1 MIMSLRDDFQ
11 IMWIF
16 SFQFFNNIPKGFHNC
31 QFSIVNCQLKHCFHL
46 SYQEEQLLAFACPL
60 LHTLNREGGLRL
72 EELML
77 PHKLTLE
84 GRSKLTMTGV
94 TEVVSFDENAV
105 FLHTTLG
112 DLLVQGEELKLKTL
126 SVEGGQVS
134 VEGKISAMAYEE
146 PRRTGGWLSRLLG

>member
-1 MIMSLRDDFQ
+1 M
-11 IMWIF
+11 
-16 SFQFFNNIPKGFHNC
+16 
-31 QFSIVNCQLKHCFHL
+31 
-46 SYQEEQLLAFACPL
+46 
-60 LHTLNREGGLRL
+60 
-72 EELML
+72 EELRL

-94 TEVVSFDENAV
+94 TEVVSFDENAA

-126 SVEGGQVS
+126 SVDGGQVS
-134 VEGKISAMAYEE
+134 VERKISAMSYEE

>member
-1 MIMSLRDDFQ
+1 M
-11 IMWIF
+11 
-16 SFQFFNNIPKGFHNC
+16 
-31 QFSIVNCQLKHCFHL
+31 
-46 SYQEEQLLAFACPL
+46 
-60 LHTLNREGGLRL
+60 

-134 VEGKISAMAYEE
+134 VAGKISAMAYEE